1 MNCVDTEHYIQLF
14 VDDELT
20 GPKLR
25 EFLKH
30 IEGCP
35 RVMRRWKSTI

>member
-25 EFLKH
+25 EFLK
-30 IEGCP
+30 IESSIYADL
-35 RVMRRWKSTI
+35 RL